1 MTEPVNWT
9 TVDNAIHD
17 WIVAA
22 LPTVAIAQA
31 NWAQQNIAQPAY
43 PYVTL
48 KRPVFAG
55 AEAQDEIRTTYDK
68 DAEAGEEIELL
79 TTGPREFTLSVTA
92 HVDDEAGAYDDANA
106 DAMALLTLAQS
117 SLGKRSVLDDL
128 AAAGIAIIERL
139 PVLDTS
145 VVVNGIWISQAAMD
159 VRMRVTSNVT
169 EQIGYF
175 DKVKLSSTLENAQ
188 ASLDLDDFLID
199 AS

>member
-9 TVDNAIHD
+9 TIGDALSA

-22 LPTVAIAQA
+22 LPIVAAQA
-31 NWAQQNIAQPAY
+31 IWANQNIAQPAY
-43 PYVTL
+43 PYVVL
-48 KRPVFAG
+48 MRSGLAG
-55 AEAQDEIRTTYDK
+55 AEAQDEIRTTYDEE
-68 DAEAGEEIELL
+68 AEAGEEIELL
-79 TTGPREFTLSVTA
+79 TTGPREFILSITA
-92 HVDDEAGAYDDANA
+92 HVDDANGAFDDADANA
-106 DAMALLTLAQS
+106 TALLSLAQS

-128 AAAGIAIIERL
+128 AAAGVAIIERL

-169 EQIGYF
+169 EQIGYI
-175 DKVKLSSTLENAQ
+175 DKVKLTSTFENAK